1 MSGTGPPHGRRG
13 GPGGGGVSL
22 SEAAAGLRDAAA
34 DRGLLRR
41 VVALFQPYRAEVLGI
56 GMLILVTAG
65 LGVASPLLVREVF
78 DKALFAPGGVQV
90 GLLLAL
96 CAAMVTI
103 PVLASSLGVWQA
115 YLTNLVGQ
123 QVMRDLRGK
132 LFSHLQSLSLRFFTG
147 TRTGEIQSRLQ
158 NDVGG
163 LQTVITDTASALLSN
178 SVILVSTLIAMTIL
192 SWQLTLLSLVM
203 LPLFVWLTGRVGR
216 IRRAITGQTQG
227 ALAEMSTITQESLS
241 VSGVLL
247 AKVFGRQ
254 DRDAARYEEQNEL
267 LARLQVRQQIV
278 GRAFFA
284 VVSTFFSITP
294 VLVYLVAGLQLAN
307 GSGPT
312 AGTIIAFTTLQTR
325 LFMPIGQLLQ
335 TSTEISSSLALFN
348 RVFAYLDLQAEIV
361 EPPDPVRL
369 DPGDLA
375 GEVRLTDVWFSYEP
389 VPDSKVVGK
398 AKQNVKV
405 KPNVISDAEPN
416 AVAVAEFKPDA
427 DANSNARP
435 DSNADA
441 KPSAEAGRVR
451 RWALRGMD
459 LTVAPGQLAAVV
471 GASGAGKTTL
481 SYLIPRL
488 YDATEGSVRLD
499 GHDVRSLS
507 LDSLSNAIGMVTQE
521 TYLFHAT
528 VRENLAYARPD
539 ATDDEVE
546 MAAKAAYIHERILE
560 LEHGYDTMV
569 GERGYRLSGGE
580 KQRLAIARVLL
591 KNPRVLVLDEATSAL
606 DTISERY
613 VQAALEP
620 LMAGRTTIAI
630 AHRLSTIRAADVIFV
645 VDAGRV
651 VEQGTHDDLLA
662 IGGWYAELYQQQYGG
677 GLVEARCA
685 DGFRLADGRV
695 LETPG

>member
-1 MSGTGPPHGRRG
+1 MA
-13 GPGGGGVSL
+13 GGVSV
-22 SEAAAGLRDAAA
+22 SEAAANLRNAAA
-34 DRGLLRR
+34 DRTLLRR
-41 VVALFQPYRAEVLGI
+41 VVVLFRPYRAQVIAVGL
-56 GMLILVTAG
+56 LILITAG

-78 DKALFAPGGVQV
+78 DKALFAPGGVKV
-90 GLLLAL
+90 GLLVWL
-96 CAAMVTI
+96 CAAMVAI
-103 PVLASSLGVWQA
+103 PAFASTLGVGQS

-123 QVMRDLRGK
+123 QVMRDLRGR
-132 LFSHLQSLSLRFFTG
+132 LFSHLQSLSMRFFTG
-147 TRTGEIQSRLQ
+147 TRTGDIQSRLQ

-163 LQTVITDTASALLSN
+163 LQTVITDTASTLLSN
-178 SVILVSTLIAMTIL
+178 SVILISTLVAMSIL
-192 SWQLTLLSLVM
+192 SWQLTLLSLVT

-216 IRRAITGQTQG
+216 VRRQITGETQS
-227 ALAEMSTITQESLS
+227 ALSEMSAITQESLS

-254 DRDAARYEEQNEL
+254 DRDAARYDEQNER

-307 GSGPT
+307 GKGPT

-335 TSTEISSSLALFN
+335 TSTEISSSLALFT
-348 RVFAYLDLQAEIV
+348 RVFAYLDLRADIV
-361 EPPDPVRL
+361 EPSDPVRL
-369 DPGDLA
+369 DPSEVR
-375 GEVRLTDVWFSYEP
+375 GEVRLNDVWFSYEP
-389 VPDSKVVGK
+389 
-398 AKQNVKV
+398 
-405 KPNVISDAEPN
+405 
-416 AVAVAEFKPDA
+416 
-427 DANSNARP
+427 
-435 DSNADA
+435 
-441 KPSAEAGRVR
+441 EAGASADPEAKGNPERGR
-451 RWALRGMD
+451 RWALAGLD
-459 LTVAPGQLAAVV
+459 LTVPPGRLAAVV

-488 YDATEGSVRLD
+488 YDVTEGSVTLD
-499 GHDVRSLS
+499 GHDVRTLA
-507 LDSLSNAIGMVTQE
+507 LDSLSGAIGMVTQE

-546 MAAKAAYIHERILE
+546 AAAKAAYIHERILE
-560 LEHGYDTMV
+560 LEHGYDTVV

-606 DTISERY
+606 DTISERH

-620 LMAGRTTIAI
+620 LMEGRTTIAI
-630 AHRLSTIRAADVIFV
+630 AHRLSTIRAADIIFV

-651 VEQGTHDDLLA
+651 VEQGTHDELLA
-662 IGGWYAELYQQQYGG
+662 ADGRYAELYQQQYGG

-685 DGFRLADGRV
+685 DGFRLTDGRV
-695 LETPG
+695 LAAER

>member
-1 MSGTGPPHGRRG
+1 MSGTGTPHVRRG

-22 SEAAAGLRDAAA
+22 SEAAAGLRSAAA

-41 VVALFQPYRAEVLGI
+41 VVVLFRPYRRQVI
-56 GMLILVTAG
+56 GVGLLILVTAG

-90 GLLLAL
+90 KLLVEL
-96 CAAMVTI
+96 CAAMIAI
-103 PVLASSLGVWQA
+103 PALASALGVAQS

-123 QVMRDLRGK
+123 QVMRDLRGR
-132 LFSHLQSLSLRFFTG
+132 LFSHLQSLSLRFFTS

-163 LQTVITDTASALLSN
+163 LQTVITDTASSLLSN
-178 SVILVSTLIAMTIL
+178 SVILVSTLVAMVIL

-216 IRRAITGQTQG
+216 VRRAITGETQG
-227 ALAEMSTITQESLS
+227 ALSEMSAITQESLS

-247 AKVFGRQ
+247 TKVFGRQ
-254 DRDAARYEEQNEL
+254 DREAARYDEQNEL

-294 VLVYLVAGLQLAN
+294 VLVYLVAGLQLAR
-307 GSGPT
+307 GTGPS

-335 TSTEISSSLALFN
+335 LSTEISSSLALFT
-348 RVFAYLDLQAEIV
+348 RVFAYLDLRAEIV
-361 EPPDPVRL
+361 EPVDPVRL
-369 DPGDLA
+369 DPENVR
-375 GEVRLTDVWFSYEP
+375 GEVRLKDVWFSYEP
-389 VPDSKVVGK
+389 EAEPDSER
-398 AKQNVKV
+398 
-405 KPNVISDAEPN
+405 S
-416 AVAVAEFKPDA
+416 
-427 DANSNARP
+427 
-435 DSNADA
+435 
-441 KPSAEAGRVR
+441 R
-451 RWALRGMD
+451 RWALNGME

-488 YDATEGSVRLD
+488 YDVTKGSVSLD

-507 LDSLSNAIGMVTQE
+507 LDSLSASIGMVTQE
-521 TYLFHAT
+521 TYLFHAS
-528 VRENLAYARPD
+528 VRENLVYARPD

-546 MAAKAAYIHERILE
+546 LAAKAAYIHDRILE

-645 VDAGRV
+645 VNAGRV

-662 IGGWYAELYQQQYGG
+662 LDGRYAELYQQQYGG
-677 GLVEARCA
+677 GLVEARCV

-695 LETPG
+695 LETPA

>member
-1 MSGTGPPHGRRG
+1 MSTGPHMRRG
-13 GPGGGGVSL
+13 GPGGSGVSL
-22 SEAAAGLRDAAA
+22 SEAAAGLREAAA
-34 DRGLLRR
+34 DPGLLRR
-41 VVALFQPYRAEVLGI
+41 VLTLFRPYRAQVVGVGL
-56 GMLILVTAG
+56 LILVTAG

-90 GLLLAL
+90 GLLVWL
-96 CAAMVTI
+96 CAAMIAI
-103 PVLASSLGVWQA
+103 PVIASSLGVWQS

-123 QVMRDLRGK
+123 HVMRDLRGR

-178 SVILVSTLIAMTIL
+178 SVILVSTLVAMVIL
-192 SWQLTLLSLVM
+192 SWQLTLLSLIM

-216 IRRAITGQTQG
+216 VRRAITGETQG

-254 DRDAARYEEQNEL
+254 DRDAARYDEQNEL

-294 VLVYLVAGLQLAN
+294 VLVYLVAGLQLAD
-307 GSGPT
+307 GTGPT

-335 TSTEISSSLALFN
+335 TSTEISSSLALFH

-361 EPPDPVRL
+361 EPPNPVRL
-369 DPGDLA
+369 DPDEVR
-375 GEVRLTDVWFSYEP
+375 GEVRLTDVWFSYESEPASHPTPHLTPHAIPHPAADPALTADP
-389 VPDSKVVGK
+389 VR
-398 AKQNVKV
+398 A
-405 KPNVISDAEPN
+405 
-416 AVAVAEFKPDA
+416 
-427 DANSNARP
+427 
-435 DSNADA
+435 
-441 KPSAEAGRVR
+441 R
-451 RWALRGMD
+451 RWALSGMD
-459 LTVAPGQLAAVV
+459 LAVAPGRLAAVV

-488 YDATEGSVRLD
+488 YDATKGSVSLD
-499 GHDVRSLS
+499 GHDVRTLS

-546 MAAKAAYIHERILE
+546 AAAKAAYIHDRILE
-560 LEHGYDTMV
+560 LEHGYDTTV

-606 DTISERY
+606 DTISERH

-662 IGGWYAELYQQQYGG
+662 ADGRYAELYQQQYGG

-695 LETPG
+695 LEDPTRA